1 MCGTN
6 IGTTILLA
14 RTLQHWIAAEQ
25 PSVLTRYASTYAL
38 ALGSNYGAFTLT
50 FSASLAGL
58 LWRDI
63 LQQKGIH
70 VRRVQ
75 FALLNVGTFLVATAA
90 SSAVLIGQ
98 AYVVHQRN

>member
-1 MCGTN
+1 VE
-6 IGTTILLA
+6 
-14 RTLQHWIAAEQ
+14 QHRHDDITGADTSALDSGRAAVRAD
-25 PSVLTRYASTYAL
+25 SLRVNLCT
-38 ALGSNYGAFTLT
+38 GAGIELRRIHADVFCII
-50 FSASLAGL
+50 AGL